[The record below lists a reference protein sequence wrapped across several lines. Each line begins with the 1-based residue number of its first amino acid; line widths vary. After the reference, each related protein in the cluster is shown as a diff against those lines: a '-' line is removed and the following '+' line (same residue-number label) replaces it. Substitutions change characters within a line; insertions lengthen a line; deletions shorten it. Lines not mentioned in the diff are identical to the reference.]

1 MLFHVSLFPVR
12 DTGGNQEGQG
22 RELHMETDHNWP
34 RQFGDNAAVKTLVDS
49 LKRIA
54 APLIGTLLLA
64 PAGAIGAEKP
74 AEEQQTLPD
83 ERGFALG
90 LVYRAD
96 VLSNVSGGLKQGTT
110 ALGNLDVKLDFDLD
124 KLIGWDGVSVGLHGI
139 ASHGGKPNANL
150 VGSSQGVDNIEV
162 DTNAAKLFQAWIQKQ
177 FLNEK
182 LSALFGLYDL
192 NSEFYVSHSA
202 GIFLHPSPG
211 IGSEFAQTGLNGPS
225 VFPTSSVGLR
235 VGYLPT
241 PETYVQ
247 AVVLDGVPGDPDN
260 PRGTHI
266 QFNDGDGALRVV
278 EVGYSPGKAQG
289 GESASPGQ
297 VDKYAVGAWS
307 YTSRF
312 ADLVDV
318 DEVGDPLMRKGNK
331 GFYVLAE
338 RTLYRGTR
346 NPDSHT
352 DGFIRYGRANADF
365 NQFSSYFQT
374 GLVFSGMVAG
384 RSEDQFAVSYGTA
397 RTGDKHRR
405 AASIA
410 GAEATSHE
418 SVWEATYRAHVAPWL
433 SVQPNIQY
441 VINPGAD
448 AQIKN
453 STVLGVRFE
462 MSGEK

>member
-1 MLFHVSLFPVR
+1 M
-12 DTGGNQEGQG
+12 
-22 RELHMETDHNWP
+22 HMKTDHTWP
-34 RQFGDNAAVKTLVDS
+34 RQFGDDAVLKALVDS
-49 LKRIA
+49 SKRIA
-54 APLIGTLLLA
+54 VLFAGVLLLVSTCVM
-64 PAGAIGAEKP
+64 GAE
-74 AEEQQTLPD
+74 AAIESQQTPAVD
-83 ERGFALG
+83 NGIAFGFL
-90 LVYRAD
+90 YRAD
-96 VLSNVSGGLKQGTT
+96 VFSNVSGGLEQGTT
-110 ALGNLDVKLDFDLD
+110 ALGNLDVKFDFNLGT
-124 KLIGWDGVSVGLHGI
+124 LVGWDGVSVGLHGI

-192 NSEFYVSHSA
+192 NSEFYVSHST

-211 IGSEFAQTGLNGPS
+211 IGSELAQTGLNGPS

-278 EVGYSPGKAQG
+278 EVGYIPGKAQG
-289 GESASPGQ
+289 GGAASPGQ
-297 VDKYAVGAWS
+297 ADKYAVGAWS
-307 YTSRF
+307 YTTRF
-312 ADLVDV
+312 ADLVDI
-318 DEVGDPLMRKGNK
+318 DGVGDPLMRKGNR

-338 RTLYRGTR
+338 RTLHRGTR
-346 NPDSHT
+346 NPDSHA

-384 RSEDQFAVSYGTA
+384 RSEDQFAVSYSIA
-397 RTGDKHRR
+397 RTGDKHRL

-453 STVLGVRFE
+453 AMVLGIRFE